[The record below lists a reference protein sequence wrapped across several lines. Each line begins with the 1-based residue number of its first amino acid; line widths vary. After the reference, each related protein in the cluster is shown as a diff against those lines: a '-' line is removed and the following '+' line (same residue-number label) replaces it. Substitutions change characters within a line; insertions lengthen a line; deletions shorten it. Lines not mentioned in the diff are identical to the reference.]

1 MTAFILDSR
10 QREGQEDF
18 PLCYAFWRSVAKE
31 IEQYTSVEILENVP
45 VAIFHKNNVMLL
57 FSILLV
63 KCAMSDAESGLSC
76 IQNR

>member
-1 MTAFILDSR
+1 MYIN
-10 QREGQEDF
+10 
-18 PLCYAFWRSVAKE
+18 
-31 IEQYTSVEILENVP
+31 QYTSAGILENVP
-45 VAIFHKNNVMLL
+45 VAIFQKNIVMLLLAL